1 MKKLCLILALIFIG
15 AGCFSNTALAT
26 TFVGANGFGIQK
38 IRFFDMTENQVNI
51 SIRYVDCSGYSV
63 KHVQDDEVLYHG
75 ELPKS
80 FDEYLPSNRIR
91 ITLSDC
97 KMTEKIKTQYSAWTV
112 YDADCENEDIC
123 FMWCYNAD
131 HGIYLF
137 VASDS
142 VLHIDEQLYT
152 KLNKPIGEIS
162 ISINLQK

>member
-1 MKKLCLILALIFIG
+1 MRRSIEIMSIILL
-15 AGCFSNTALAT
+15 TALAT

-63 KHVQDDEVLYHG
+63 KYVQDDDVLYHG

-80 FDEYLPSNRIR
+80 LDEYLPSNRIR

-123 FMWCYNAD
+123 FMWLL
-131 HGIYLF
+131 HPILF
-137 VASDS
+137 CTLMSNYIQS
-142 VLHIDEQLYT
+142 
-152 KLNKPIGEIS
+152 
-162 ISINLQK
+162 